1 MTLCV
6 PDDGYSRNVP
16 DDGYSSNVPDDG
28 YSSNVP
34 DDGYSRNASCVLYLT
49 STFLLKIQLV
59 SIKKPNTNNMIKSP
73 ESMKKTTTSI
83 MIRQITIGMVE

>member
-1 MTLCV
+1 
-6 PDDGYSRNVP
+6 
-16 DDGYSSNVPDDG
+16 
-28 YSSNVP
+28 
-34 DDGYSRNASCVLYLT
+34 LT